1 MARSRAAGVFLA
13 AVLCMVAGAVGHAH
27 RAHAM
32 SSAAVGGGALSL
44 PVLGGD
50 LAHGGPPGRS
60 LAELV
65 RSAAESHHHGGHH
78 GGCGVGTPFAEAHFG
93 ADEHAVTDERIKYH
107 TVEHPDVQAALQGP
121 AHEAR
126 RRRLQFYATKNNDGV
141 TFLPLDDADA
151 AGLTAGIRIKVLWD
165 VIESADFTGA
175 RVGSNALQCTQVG
188 GAISVACEVPTSA
201 DCMQVWDGCSVDDI
215 VGPEGVVSDPEG
227 VVKLEIMKTR
237 LAFATE
243 YFRKAFKVKPVQVP
257 IDLSESV
264 TSRFN
269 LPPTSVEDADLVVI
283 MTARPS
289 PWAALNGFASCQ
301 QRDMHGR
308 CVVGAFNWVP
318 KVLSIVNGAPAI
330 GPDTVMAERHTALH
344 ELIHVLGG
352 MNPNPTFI
360 DETGVPVT
368 SGVYIREEDSTEW
381 YRKPI
386 AKIVTPRVVD
396 MARKHFNCPDMRGM
410 PLEDQP
416 TGRAAHWEARIMG
429 PEVMSYGTGTGETYM
444 SDLTFAHLED
454 TNQYI
459 ANYSYTGPLVQLTG
473 DTGGKGKAPKIEII
487 PQPGWKPAVVYPVGQ
502 LRWGRNEGCE
512 FVRQS
517 AGLWNDRYRCH
528 KNRDFGCS
536 YDNKMSAVC
545 LLTPTWAL
553 PEDATYTC
561 GDCPEG
567 QRTCDARC
575 TLPNDQC
582 AGGCK
587 LPTMYQYFTAEQAPA
602 ALNVA
607 GGVEAARTGGFSSA
621 MDYAPVRLSY
631 WNCQQA
637 NISTGSKLLEA
648 EAGADPGVGGAL
660 GGAEDEMSLFG
671 GQAYCP
677 ECRCF
682 VSSLMDLSS
691 GSVNPNFPQFGLCY
705 RHNCFTE
712 NYLQFAIEN
721 QLGDGMTWYK
731 CPPAGGKVYIAG
743 FSGAFHCPAAE
754 EFCKMETITGIKY
767 TETDPL
773 LEWIILSCI
782 FGSPLLL
789 MICCCFPCFRNRV
802 VGKFRKYCGVDHFD
816 RAGTLYMHSQALAEQ
831 DMVEPPEVPGRI
843 LIMTNGFIAFLAIA
857 AFFVTMS
864 GVASGRISVAA
875 AFLLTMSLSTLM
887 FSIMGMCAGCKESRG
902 VSCFAVTYL
911 YVVFFSSLFFLFSCM
926 YAVSF
931 PSAMGRIIERQWPK
945 ISETVP
951 EGWLPATL
959 AEGEG
964 EELLSTYAAAAFVMA
979 IVLGSILIAELWAI
993 IKVVTIP
1000 VMAASMYTVINW
1012 VLLVSGLG
1020 FFGLAGYT
1028 ARFAVGGDTSSLSKN
1043 VLMVVGFFVFMGVYF
1058 VVLSIV
1064 ELVASHKKT
1073 VKWLS
1078 VSMCMSVVT
1087 MLLTLLGAIVMFQA
1101 TRDVEDTVGRLTD
1114 DQIGEISSALGFTNG
1129 SREGVIESLRNNMR
1143 TMGMFGMC
1151 VIIMMCCLVAAN
1163 WFFLEH
1169 VRRHYARARKAAAA
1183 YEDDDQ
1189 GIAVGVVP
1197 HARGGG
1203 GGGGR
1208 GHRSGGRAG
1217 GRSKRPSRAQH
1228 SDFI

>member
-1 MARSRAAGVFLA
+1 MAAAARL
-13 AVLCMVAGAVGHAH
+13 
-27 RAHAM
+27 
-32 SSAAVGGGALSL
+32 GAL
-44 PVLGGD
+44 VAIACAVAV
-50 LAHGGPPGRS
+50 AHGHVAHPATGSHVHPDVH
-60 LAELV
+60 ELLG
-65 RSAAESHHHGGHH
+65 HDGHH
-78 GGCGVGTPFAEAHFG
+78 APHTFACGVGDPRLEEHFAKDEPGDVRQNYHDAAHPAVKRHLTEHG
-93 ADEHAVTDERIKYH
+93 ARGT
-107 TVEHPDVQAALQGP
+107 LGP
-121 AHEAR
+121 EMRKLARRMQLSQDYATASGGGFITAGEAHEAGI
-126 RRRLQFYATKNNDGV
+126 TE
-141 TFLPLDDADA
+141 
-151 AGLTAGIRIKVLWD
+151 GIRILPVWD
-165 VIESADFTGA
+165 AIDNGDDDRECHADD
-175 RVGSNALQCTQVG
+175 VGSTIPNLVTGTHVCAEEDVVTTELREMLEVRTDYAAEYFGEALKIKPVL
-188 GAISVACEVPTSA
+188 
-201 DCMQVWDGCSVDDI
+201 DDI
-215 VGPEGVVSDPEG
+215 TVLAGLVSE
-227 VVKLEIMKTR
+227 
-237 LAFATE
+237 
-243 YFRKAFKVKPVQVP
+243 
-257 IDLSESV
+257 
-264 TSRFN
+264 FN
-269 LPPTSVEDADLVVI
+269 LDEDTYEDVDLIMI
-283 MTARPS
+283 MTARP
-289 PWAALNGFASCQ
+289 AAGLNGYARCRQFDQ
-301 QRDMHGR
+301 YGR
-308 CVVGAFNWVP
+308 CTVGEFNWVP
-318 KVLSIVNGAPAI
+318 TVLDPSKINEPDAI
-330 GPDTVMAERHTALH
+330 GAQRHTALH
-344 ELIHVLGG
+344 EIVHVLGG
-352 MNPNPTFI
+352 IKIDPTFI
-360 DETGVPVT
+360 DEEGNTRPVADVWITGTYDSEDYPKVVTKIKTPKVLEMAREHFGCAELEGVP
-368 SGVYIREEDSTEW
+368 I
-381 YRKPI
+381 
-386 AKIVTPRVVD
+386 
-396 MARKHFNCPDMRGM
+396 
-410 PLEDQP
+410 EDQE
-416 TGRAAHWEARIMG
+416 TGKVAHWEARLLG
-429 PEVMSYGTGTGETYM
+429 PELMSYGTGSSETIIG
-444 SDLTFAHLED
+444 DLTLAYLED

-459 ANYSYTGPLVQLTG
+459 ANYSMGGRLVEGGADTTRDTVYKIDVTPG
-473 DTGGKGKAPKIEII
+473 DDFTPTTRS
-487 PQPGWKPAVVYPVGQ
+487 PGM
-502 LRWGRNEGCE
+502 LRWGKDLGCD
-512 FVRQS
+512 FVQKS
-517 AGLWNDRYRCH
+517 AALWPDSYFCKKH
-528 KNRDFGCS
+528 KEFGCTP
-536 YDNKMSAVC
+536 DHRMSAVC
-545 LLTPTWAL
+545 TVLAGWSFPNRVF
-553 PEDATYTC
+553 TC
-561 GDCPEG
+561 GDCPGSETG
-567 QRTCDARC
+567 YGCRPECQSP
-575 TLPNDQC
+575 PNDNC
-582 AGGCK
+582 PPSGVGCG
-587 LPTMYQYFTAEQAPA
+587 LPSMYQYFDAAGAQAAFGTRQAVDP
-602 ALNVA
+602 
-607 GGVEAARTGGFSSA
+607 GTTGGFSSA
-621 MDYAPVRLSY
+621 MDFVPVSIGY
-631 WNCQQA
+631 WNCQDSKA
-637 NISTGSKLLEA
+637 GNGSSLLERQSGGSGFSLA
-648 EAGADPGVGGAL
+648 TTLSGASDN
-660 GGAEDEMSLFG
+660 MKLFG

-677 ECRCF
+677 DCRCF
-682 VSSLMDLSS
+682 VSSLMDFTS
-691 GSVNPNFPQFGLCY
+691 GKINPNFPRFGLCY
-705 RHNCFTE
+705 RSNCYRDD
-712 NYLQFAIEN
+712 YLQFAIES
-721 QLGDGMTWYK
+721 QVGRDTTWYR
-731 CPPAGGKVYIAG
+731 CPPAGGKLYIAG